1 MTAQRVTKILVREWM
16 KRVREDLRE
25 VEAALGRE
33 DWDAVLEYAQDASG
47 AAAEIENMATVRL
60 GEPDVTGSYR

>member
-1 MTAQRVTKILVREWM
+1 MTAQKVTKTLVREWM
-16 KRVREDLRE
+16 KRVREDLRDI
-25 VEAALGRE
+25 EAALGRD
-33 DWDAVLEYAQDASG
+33 DWDEVLGFAQDASG